1 MNFVLATGK
10 DSLAALRLPPSAWG
24 RGCQIAVMV
33 TSVLNITLYVSL
45 IIAIIIIYF
54 FVSIIRYH
62 RRYMRLQ
69 REKIFAEIT
78 IRENERK
85 RIAGDLHDSL
95 GPLLSAVKL
104 NISSVDVENAADQE
118 ILEKTARY
126 LDEIIGSLRRISH
139 DLLPSTLERRG
150 LVEAVREFINQIKN
164 KQSLNIQLY
173 VVKEIKVPKDKEI
186 HIFRMIQEI
195 IHNTIKHAQANNLQ
209 IGFSEEGGHLLCLT
223 KDDGL
228 GFDKEKILSGSSGLG
243 LRSLESRC
251 EILNGVLTL
260 DSMPGAGTNYF
271 IKIPVS

>member
-1 MNFVLATGK
+1 METKILY
-10 DSLAALRLPPSAWG
+10 
-24 RGCQIAVMV
+24 
-33 TSVLNITLYVSL
+33 ITLLVSL
-45 IIAIIIIYF
+45 IIAIIIVYF

-62 RRYMRLQ
+62 RRYMKLQ

-104 NISSVDVENAADQE
+104 NISSVDVESAADRE
-118 ILEKTARY
+118 VLEKTGGY
-126 LDEIIGSLRRISH
+126 LDEIIGSMRRISH

-150 LVEAVREFINQIKN
+150 LLEAIREFLLQVKN
-164 KQSLNIQLY
+164 KQSVNIQLY
-173 VVKEIKVPKDKEI
+173 VVKEITVPKEKEI

-195 IHNTIKHAQANNLQ
+195 VHNTIKHAQAHNLQ

-223 KDDGL
+223 KDDGR
-228 GFDKEKILSGSSGLG
+228 GFDKEKVLAGSLGLG

-251 EILNGVLTL
+251 EILNGALTL
-260 DSMPGAGTNYF
+260 DSVPGGGTNYF
-271 IKIPVS
+271 IKIPVNEDLHSP

>member
-1 MNFVLATGK
+1 METK
-10 DSLAALRLPPSAWG
+10 
-24 RGCQIAVMV
+24 I
-33 TSVLNITLYVSL
+33 LNITLYVSL

-62 RRYMRLQ
+62 RRYMKLQ

-104 NISSVDVENAADQE
+104 NIGNVEVRDPGDQQV
-118 ILEKTARY
+118 LEKTGTY
-126 LDEIIGSLRRISH
+126 LDEIIGSLRRISY
-139 DLLPSTLERRG
+139 DLLPGTLERKG
-150 LVEAVREFINQIKN
+150 LLEAIREFIGQVKN
-164 KQSLNIQLY
+164 KQSVNIQLY
-173 VVKEIKVPKDKEI
+173 VVKEISVSKEKEI

-195 IHNTIKHAQANNLQ
+195 VHNTIKHAQANNLQ
-209 IGFSEEGGHLLCLT
+209 IGFSEEGGYLLCLT
-223 KDDGL
+223 KDDGK
-228 GFDKEKILSGSSGLG
+228 GFDKEKVMSGSHGLG

-251 EILNGVLTL
+251 EIMNGILTL

-271 IKIPVS
+271 IKIPLA

>member
-1 MNFVLATGK
+1 MENRIL
-10 DSLAALRLPPSAWG
+10 D
-24 RGCQIAVMV
+24 
-33 TSVLNITLYVSL
+33 ITFLFSL

-85 RIAGDLHDSL
+85 RIAADLHDSL

-104 NISSVDVENAADQE
+104 NISSVDIEHPEDKVVLD
-118 ILEKTARY
+118 KTAGY
-126 LDEIIGSLRRISH
+126 LDEIIGSMRRISH
-139 DLLPSTLERRG
+139 DLLPSTLERKG
-150 LVEAVREFINQIKN
+150 LLEAIREFITQVNVKHAV
-164 KQSLNIQLY
+164 NIQLY
-173 VVKEIKVPKDKEI
+173 VVKEIRVPKEKEI

-195 IHNTIKHAQANNLQ
+195 VHNTLKHAQAGNLQ

-223 KDDGL
+223 KDDGK
-228 GFDKEKILSGSSGLG
+228 GFDKEKILASSQGLG

-271 IKIPVS
+271 IKIPVE

>member
-1 MNFVLATGK
+1 MET
-10 DSLAALRLPPSAWG
+10 R
-24 RGCQIAVMV
+24 I
-33 TSVLNITLYVSL
+33 LNITILMSL
-45 IIAIIIIYF
+45 IIAVVIIYF

-78 IRENERK
+78 IREAERK

-104 NISSVDVENAADQE
+104 NISSVDVESAEDRQV
-118 ILEKTARY
+118 LDKTGKY

-139 DLLPSTLERRG
+139 DLLPNTLERKG
-150 LVEAVREFINQIKN
+150 LVEAIREFINQVN
-164 KQSLNIQLY
+164 TRQSLNIQLFI
-173 VVKEIKVPKDKEI
+173 VKEISIPREKEI

-195 IHNTIKHAQANNLQ
+195 VHNTIKHSGANTLQ

-223 KDDGL
+223 KDNGK
-228 GFDKEKILSGSSGLG
+228 GFDKEKALSGSHGLG

-260 DSMPGAGTNYF
+260 DSAPGAGTNYF
-271 IKIPVS
+271 IKIPMN